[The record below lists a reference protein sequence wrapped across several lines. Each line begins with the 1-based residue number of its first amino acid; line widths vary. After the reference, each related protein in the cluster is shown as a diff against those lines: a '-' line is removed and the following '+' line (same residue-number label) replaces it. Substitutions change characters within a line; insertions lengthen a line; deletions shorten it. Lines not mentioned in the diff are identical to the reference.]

1 MGCQSTPKKP
11 WGYFIYLNVGCHK
24 SAVSCQS
31 APKKPWGYCSAAT
44 VKMFCSLYAVLQL
57 SWDPSIEV
65 NSKWTDMLQ
74 PGREIKWKG
83 DADGTFLVR
92 ESNTAAGDFVLSLLH
107 EGEVIHY
114 QIRRHGEDAFFSI
127 DEQTIIHG
135 LETLIEYYQGESHGL
150 ATKLNKVCRK
160 DTPPHDSRRH
170 GRTNLLH
177 RATKEG
183 NYTVVS
189 ELLKCGYRSLEA
201 KNQDGQTAVHLAS
214 RMGKDDILKKLI
226 ESGANINCRDTA
238 GYTPLHYACQSN
250 LPNTVRILVQ
260 VGYANVQA
268 RNTETGWVPLHEAAS
283 LGLKEVVHVL
293 LSLNAPVNPRTSSNE
308 TPADLAQQNGH
319 LDCAHILRNYMC
331 PAPKTHKNDWYHGTL
346 GRNEALCL
354 LKEHGNKDGTFL
366 VRYSD
371 RNGGV
376 IHTLGPEVRW
386 RKAGGVFKTTKTNHL
401 ISLRQVLSAT
411 ETIRSENAAPFRLSP
426 LTPANT
432 TNVSFPLPPFPNFI
446 KPCCWHMFLLP
457 VEYIHSLDF
466 EGGGEFIEEETSH
479 KDIEISPNAL
489 EDNELF
495 HGFKVNDDP
504 ILDIGERQAD
514 QGAAGIKSDMLAERG
529 SGRSKLMHTGRKG
542 HPTQIYQSAAHQ
554 ANQNLALNNDLP
566 HDSPADD
573 VEIRVQELVP
583 LGSMLAYLLEFPDRV
598 HPNYELKL
606 WASQIACGMTY
617 LEAHQFVHRDLAARN
632 ILLASRHQAKISDF
646 GLSRALGGDQYY
658 KATQGGRWPIK
669 WYMAVIP
676 FIKWPMY
683 APESFNFGTFS
694 HASDVWSF
702 GVTLW
707 EMFSFGQQP
716 YGELR
721 GAEVI
726 QIVDKGNRLE
736 QPSLCPNEVY
746 KIMEQC
752 WAYHPRDRPTFSQL
766 LDIFS
771 SDPEYINIKE
781 LVVVENIS

>member
-1 MGCQSTPKKP
+1 MKRSHDGKITTFFKAKQRQSKEQCP
-11 WGYFIYLNVGCHK
+11 GADDCNL
-24 SAVSCQS
+24 
-31 APKKPWGYCSAAT
+31 
-44 VKMFCSLYAVLQL
+44 LQH
-57 SWDPSIEV
+57 
-65 NSKWTDMLQ
+65 Q
-74 PGREIKWKG
+74 
-83 DADGTFLVR
+83 DGTNETFAT
-92 ESNTAAGDFVLSLLH
+92 SSGDKISLS
-107 EGEVIHY
+107 
-114 QIRRHGEDAFFSI
+114 QF
-127 DEQTIIHG
+127 
-135 LETLIEYYQGESHGL
+135 
-150 ATKLNKVCRK
+150 
-160 DTPPHDSRRH
+160 
-170 GRTNLLH
+170 
-177 RATKEG
+177 
-183 NYTVVS
+183 
-189 ELLKCGYRSLEA
+189 EA
-201 KNQDGQTAVHLAS
+201 N
-214 RMGKDDILKKLI
+214 
-226 ESGANINCRDTA
+226 N
-238 GYTPLHYACQSN
+238 YACQSN

-606 WASQIACGMTY
+606 WASQIACGLNTIQ
-617 LEAHQFVHRDLAARN
+617 LFW
-632 ILLASRHQAKISDF
+632 ICGQAPTEDRQTR
-646 GLSRALGGDQYY
+646 GQTEL
-658 KATQGGRWPIK
+658 
-669 WYMAVIP
+669 
-676 FIKWPMY
+676 Y

-721 GAEVI
+721 GAEVLSHI
-726 QIVDKGNRLE
+726 HISV
-736 QPSLCPNEVY
+736 P
-746 KIMEQC
+746 
-752 WAYHPRDRPTFSQL
+752 
-766 LDIFS
+766 
-771 SDPEYINIKE
+771 
-781 LVVVENIS
+781 LVVVVKNSKTQRRRV